1 MSSDIIGKNVALVPE
16 YSFYREFANGGGAFL
31 DKVKNSTYESR
42 DSVISTSLSTIIK
55 SMHSSTGEAVPI
67 CVAGMHRSGTSMF
80 TRLLGNAGVYL
91 GENLDF
97 LPEHDGDNPGGL
109 KEHFGFHA
117 LNEMLLIHLGGG
129 WDMPELPEN
138 WVSRKDI
145 EPFREKARLL
155 IGHMRTSSEGR
166 IAWAWKDPRNSL
178 TIQFWSGL
186 LPELRVVVCV
196 RNPLDVAL
204 SLQHR
209 NSFSKA
215 AAYRLWLHYYR
226 NLLDNVPEHA
236 RVLTFYG
243 NYFTDP
249 VAELKRILLKLGLA
263 VDEAVIASTCA
274 LADPALH
281 HHHSSMEQ
289 ILASDCGPEVIAM
302 YSRLR
307 EEAESSAGKPVTGV
321 NAMAGGVA
329 AEIET
334 TGADLMRSRFHVE
347 IAQREEHLQHLT
359 TENALLRKSLES
371 LVEKVDGL
379 TSEMDAERNR
389 REAQTRKL
397 SIIAEK
403 AVAVHG
409 LVAHKTAQFAFLQA
423 KVESTL
429 KETNQMLPRVI
440 RCSNTINSVW
450 RIFKRIRKLGKL
462 LKLQR
467 EINNAT
473 NESTGTLTH
482 IASVMANNGVETDI
496 AHAGLV
502 GYDCEKTPM
511 DVAQLMELLRIRLS

>member
-1 MSSDIIGKNVALVPE
+1 MNTINSDVH
-16 YSFYREFANGGGAFL
+16 
-31 DKVKNSTYESR
+31 
-42 DSVISTSLSTIIK
+42 LSTR
-55 SMHSSTGEAVPI
+55 EAVPVCI
-67 CVAGMHRSGTSMF
+67 AGMHRSGTSMF
-80 TRLLGNAGVYL
+80 TGLLGNAGVYV
-91 GENLDF
+91 GENQDF
-97 LPEHDGDNPGGL
+97 LPEHTGDNPGGL
-109 KEHFGFHA
+109 QEHFGFHA

-129 WDMPELPEN
+129 WDMPGLPEN

-145 EPFREKARLL
+145 EPFREKGRLL
-155 IGHMRTSSEGR
+155 IDRMRASSEGR

-178 TIQFWSGL
+178 TVQFWSGL
-186 LPELRVVVCV
+186 LPELRVVMCV

-204 SLQHR
+204 SLQCR
-209 NSFSKA
+209 NGFSQA
-215 AAYRLWLHYYR
+215 AACRLWLDYYR

-236 RVLTFYG
+236 RVLTFYE

-249 VAELKRILLKLGLA
+249 VAELKRVLQKLGLA
-263 VDEAVIASTCA
+263 VDETVIASTCA

-281 HHHSSMEQ
+281 HHQSTIEQ
-289 ILASDCGPEVIAM
+289 LLASDCGLEVIAM

-307 EEAESSAGKPVTGV
+307 EEAEANAGKPVTGV
-321 NAMAGGVA
+321 NAVAVA

-334 TGADLMRSRFHVE
+334 TGADLVRSRFHVE
-347 IAQREEHLQHLT
+347 TAQREEHIRHLAN
-359 TENALLRKSLES
+359 ENALLRKSLED
-371 LVEKVDGL
+371 LVEKVAGL
-379 TSEMDAERNR
+379 TSEMEAERNR

-502 GYDCEKTPM
+502 GYDSEKTPM